1 MRYVLSVLVASI
13 TWCSFRGAAKKGL
26 GVAAVVALAFLP
38 SSQSDADIIINAT
51 GIVTQSTQIVPG
63 TPFDFTATVNGDA
76 QDALP
81 DFDAIGVFNEN
92 PFEDFSLQ
100 LGTGVNSIIV
110 TGGLG
115 GNLTIGATTG
125 NAGIDISVDE
135 IDSVQGLPAGFSF
148 GDFSLSFEGVN
159 FQDSN
164 LLTGLDALDD
174 RNIGVFEANVS
185 PTTAFGTVESFSV
198 TVTSVPEPTSL
209 SLLAIAALGA
219 ATRRRRN
226 DNGYDL
232 VA

>member
-81 DFDAIGVFNEN
+81 GFDPIGAFNVN
-92 PFEDFSLQ
+92 PLIDFSLQ
-100 LGTGVNSIIV
+100 LGIGVNAV
-110 TGGLG
+110 TVEGGLG
-115 GNLTIGATTG
+115 GNISIGATTG
-125 NAGIDISVDE
+125 TGGIDISDDD
-135 IDSVQGLPAGFSF
+135 IDSVQGLPEGFTFGSFSF
-148 GDFSLSFEGVN
+148 RFEGVD
-159 FQDSN
+159 FQN
-164 LLTGLDALDD
+164 ETLLAGLIAIDNH
-174 RNIGVFEANVS
+174 NIGVFEANVS
-185 PTTAFGTVESFSV
+185 PTTAIGTVESFSV

-209 SLLAIAALGA
+209 VLLAIVALGA

-232 VA
+232 VV